1 VIVVDASTL
10 TDVLLGRAVAL
21 DALDELL
28 DGREHE
34 PLHAPELV
42 ELEVLNAL
50 RGLLRGRKIDVLLA
64 RAAIRDLSDMRLVCY
79 PHAPLRERIWEL
91 RDALSAYDASYLALA
106 EVLPG
111 ATLASSD
118 RPVVTVGRRLLGS
131 DRVRYTG

>member
-1 VIVVDASTL
+1 
-10 TDVLLGRAVAL
+10 VAL
-21 DALDELL
+21 DVLDELL
-28 DGREHE
+28 IGREHE

-50 RGLLRGRKIDVLLA
+50 RGLLRSRKIDVLLA
-64 RAAIRDLSDMRLVCY
+64 RTAIRDLSDMRLVRY
-79 PHAPLRERIWEL
+79 PHAPLREGIWEL

-111 ATLASSD
+111 STLASSD
-118 RPVVTVGRRLLGS
+118 RAVVTAGRRRLGS